1 MGGVSLLW
9 NNITG
14 PAMVAL
20 AGVYMNAGWLPAT
33 VLLALVGVMSG
44 FGGGFLIE
52 AMSRLPGNAEFEERI
67 EMMYLARQV
76 LAPLAYRVTIFLFVV
91 NLQLSNITAI
101 IQSTQ
106 TADYTIMAIAGKTCG
121 VEFYPHLSWNCVD
134 GQQAA
139 AQNSAAGSSTGDD
152 GLSDADSPFGPVW
165 VVSIGFVLV
174 LIITIPL
181 GYFNLDDNI
190 YVQILA
196 AAILVFFTLIGW
208 FYGFAQPEQL
218 AWDGVAAV
226 GVSPLQACAQG
237 TESCVTQGGLGSQI
251 GPIVF
256 NYAYVVTLPSWINEM
271 KPGLSVNKQ
280 LWGALIPGIATFI
293 VLGWFSAAFYQTE
306 PGIPDSEDLL
316 SGLTGPSISKFA
328 QAASFVFPPAALIS
342 GIPIF
347 SIVIRYNILENGLC
361 GIFWANIWAV
371 VFPWI
376 VALIFYAGSS
386 MNNLMNYV
394 SLISTIPLNLT
405 VPCKPHTSFR
415 VAAFPFR
422 LPRVLVR
429 V

>member
-106 TADYTIMAIAGKTCG
+106 TADYTIMAIAGSTCG
-121 VEFYPHLSWNCVD
+121 VEFYPHISWNCVD

-218 AWDGVAAV
+218 AWDGVATV

-271 KPGLSVNKQ
+271 KPGLSVRCHD
-280 LWGALIPGIATFI
+280 ACTAGISCI
-293 VLGWFSAAFYQTE
+293 LLKVAAIS
-306 PGIPDSEDLL
+306 P
-316 SGLTGPSISKFA
+316 LTGQ
-328 QAASFVFPPAALIS
+328 QAALGRAHPGHRHLHRARLVLRGVLPDRARDPGQRGPTL
-342 GIPIF
+342 
-347 SIVIRYNILENGLC
+347 R
-361 GIFWANIWAV
+361 
-371 VFPWI
+371 
-376 VALIFYAGSS
+376 
-386 MNNLMNYV
+386 
-394 SLISTIPLNLT
+394 
-405 VPCKPHTSFR
+405 PHR
-415 VAAFPFR
+415 
-422 LPRVLVR
+422 
-429 V
+429 

>member
-106 TADYTIMAIAGKTCG
+106 TADYTIMAIAGSTCG

-218 AWDGVAAV
+218 AWDGVATV
-226 GVSPLQACAQG
+226 GVSPLQSCAQG

-293 VLGWFSAAFYQTE
+293 VLGWFSAAFYQTA

-316 SGLTGPSISKFA
+316 SGLTGKTHDHSWHLGCILPRVPTMVVRAGPSISKFA

-342 GIPIF
+342 GDPEKRRHQAPVRPTAISPVLLTPGVRNVWQA
-347 SIVIRYNILENGLC
+347 SR
-361 GIFWANIWAV
+361 
-371 VFPWI
+371 
-376 VALIFYAGSS
+376 SS
-386 MNNLMNYV
+386 Q
-394 SLISTIPLNLT
+394 S
-405 VPCKPHTSFR
+405 
-415 VAAFPFR
+415 
-422 LPRVLVR
+422 
-429 V
+429 